1 MKRRLC
7 EFAYARS
14 GDKGAHANV
23 GVWVH
28 NEEDYAIIRGA
39 LTESV
44 VERHF
49 SSLHPQR
56 VRRYDLPNLLAL
68 NFVLEGVLGEG
79 GASVGLRTDAQA
91 KVYSARLLQL
101 EIEVGDD

>member
-14 GDKGAHANV
+14 GDKGAHANI
-23 GVWVH
+23 GIWVH
-28 NEEDYAIIRGA
+28 NEDDYVVIRRE

-49 SSLHPQR
+49 AALCPRR
-56 VRRYDLPNLLAL
+56 VLRYELPNLRAL
-68 NFVLEGVLGEG
+68 NFVLEGVLGDG

-101 EIEVGDD
+101 EIEVGND